1 MSGCLPVRWSAMIPA
16 VPKQKEIVHS
26 QQMLL
31 DFVDYVCHSL
41 PMKEQGRVVTAL
53 KGQFDQDYKA
63 LKEIQREQD
72 QLRPSYNRFCELT
85 EQSKERIDRVRR
97 LLVMLWMHDPAT
109 SLKQSLYTKATELG
123 IALPEGW
130 ETVTV
135 WEAVLEIVRQFPNT
149 QMVDLLQWLENDLGI
164 EASRQSVDSALTA
177 HKDLF
182 HVERV
187 GKGKYV
193 SLRKENDASTTK
205 HKRK

>member
-1 MSGCLPVRWSAMIPA
+1 MSGCLPIRWSAMIPA
-16 VPKQKEIVHS
+16 VPSKKAILHS
-26 QQMLL
+26 QQTLL

-41 PMKEQGRVVTAL
+41 PMKEQSRIVVAL

-97 LLVMLWMHDPAT
+97 LLVMLWMRDPTA
-109 SLKQSLYTKATELG
+109 SFKQSLYAKATELG

-149 QMVDLLQWLENDLGI
+149 QIVDLLQWLEKDLGI
-164 EASRQSVDSALTA
+164 EASRQSVDSALAA
-177 HKDLF
+177 HDDLF
-182 HVERV
+182 HVQRV

-193 SLRKENDASTTK
+193 SLRKEQDAASTK
-205 HKRK
+205 SKRK